1 MPSKY
6 HTSVPT
12 RPIYVYARSSG
23 SANLSRVDNVKL
35 IVTHVGCNCL
45 ETEVPEEEVNTRTI
59 NDSYVI
65 GVDPSGSFVV
75 GASGLTENLLQSE

>member
-1 MPSKY
+1 M
-6 HTSVPT
+6 
-12 RPIYVYARSSG
+12 
-23 SANLSRVDNVKL
+23 KL
-35 IVTHVGCNCL
+35 IVTHVDCNCL

-75 GASGLTENLLQSE
+75 GASGLTENLHHLNSKNFDLTSGKFKIISKFIFQFLAFRENC